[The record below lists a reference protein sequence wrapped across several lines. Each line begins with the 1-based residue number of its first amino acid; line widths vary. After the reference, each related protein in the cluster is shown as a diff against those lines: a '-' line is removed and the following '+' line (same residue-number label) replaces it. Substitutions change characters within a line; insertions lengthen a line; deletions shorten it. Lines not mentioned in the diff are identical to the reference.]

1 MIVKTAGSF
10 VALVGRRNITLQFLS
25 FVHCTTANEE
35 TRLLMFLHVSTNIL
49 VTHLDT
55 LSHHVLGFVAV
66 QVVRLHVGLAHV
78 GQLVGVELLDGVG
91 CGVDPE

>member
-1 MIVKTAGSF
+1 
-10 VALVGRRNITLQFLS
+10 
-25 FVHCTTANEE
+25 
-35 TRLLMFLHVSTNIL
+35 MFLHVSTNIL

-66 QVVRLHVGLAHV
+66 QVVWLHVGLAHV